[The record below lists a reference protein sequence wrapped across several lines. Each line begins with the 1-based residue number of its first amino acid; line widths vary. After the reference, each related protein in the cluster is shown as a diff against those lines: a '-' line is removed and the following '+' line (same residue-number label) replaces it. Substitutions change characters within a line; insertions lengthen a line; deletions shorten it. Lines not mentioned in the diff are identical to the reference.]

1 MNPISQPLLCQ
12 AIKRGREA
20 KMKPEMPLE
29 DIYQALYGAFGHQQ
43 WWPADTAEEV
53 LIGAVLAQNVAWENA
68 KRAIQGLKENEL
80 LSLAAID
87 QTDTAV
93 IAPLIRPS
101 RFYNQKA
108 ERLKNL
114 SALLFDR
121 FAGSL
126 EAMFAAELYELR
138 GALKQ
143 LSGFGDE
150 TVDSILLYAAEKPIF
165 VIDAYTRRIFARL
178 GLIPADWRYRD
189 CQRFF
194 MERLPADLDLYQ
206 DYHAQIVKLGSG
218 ICKKQK
224 PRCAECPIRFC
235 CQMTDPN

>member
-12 AIKRGREA
+12 AIKRGRKA

-29 DIYQALYGAFGHQQ
+29 DIYRALYGAFGHQH

-53 LIGAVLAQNVAWENA
+53 VIGAVLAQNVAWENA
-68 KRAIQGLKENEL
+68 QRAIQALKQNGL

-114 SALLFDR
+114 SALLFER
-121 FAGSL
+121 FGGSL
-126 EAMFAAELYELR
+126 EGMFATELYELR
-138 GALKQ
+138 GVLKQ
-143 LSGFGDE
+143 LNGFGDE

-178 GLIPADWRYRD
+178 GLIPGDWTYRN

-194 MERLPADLDLYQ
+194 MERLPAELDLYQ
-206 DYHAQIVKLGSG
+206 DYHAQIVKLGSE
-218 ICKKQK
+218 ICKKRR
-224 PRCAECPIRFC
+224 PRCVECPISGW
-235 CQMTDPN
+235 CQMTD